1 MSALVR
7 DLDSLVRDL
16 APLVLAGVLG
26 PAGAGKLFGRGTARQ
41 APRTALAPL
50 LRDGGRAALALRVL
64 GAVELLL
71 TAALS
76 APPLTPL
83 PGAAA
88 ALLGAGFLCYLGY
101 ARAAAPGSSCG
112 CTARRDAPLTWRA
125 FARAA
130 AVLAGGVAAALAQQP
145 WWTAAGR
152 RPAVALCVV
161 LAAAAAL
168 TALSAD
174 PDRRWRMPLRRL
186 RLRITGHP
194 LAATGART
202 AVPVAATVE
211 LLERSRAW
219 QSVSRVVRSA
229 LLDHWDDG
237 GWRIL
242 QFAGVYGGGPAARPV
257 LVLFAVDAGASLDTV
272 REPAVRVSVIDA
284 DSGAPVMATA

>member
-1 MSALVR
+1 MSALACA
-7 DLDSLVRDL
+7 L

-41 APRTALAPL
+41 APRTALARL
-50 LRDGGRAALALRVL
+50 LRDGGRAALALRTL

-71 TAALS
+71 AAALLT
-76 APPLTPL
+76 PPVTPL

-88 ALLGAGFLCYLGY
+88 ALLGAGFLGYLGY

-112 CTARRDAPLTWRA
+112 CTAGRDTPLTWRS
-125 FARAA
+125 FVRAA
-130 AVLAGGVAAALAQQP
+130 AVLAGGAAAALAQQP
-145 WWTAAGR
+145 WWTAAAR
-152 RPAVALCVV
+152 RPAAALCLV